1 MGRTV
6 SCCLCNKVVSIY
18 RVVWPG
24 HQPRF
29 LGFKCALLTRLST
42 FFARPSLT
50 VFFLSFLFFFFFFA
64 FLRTARGFVFIITDH
79 LFCFSIVS
87 PLLFLLLLLLF
98 FLLRQASLDR
108 FHAVSRSRLNDLQNF
123 GRAPFSALISIVID
137 CNSLFTIIH
146 CSGCC
151 VVPIPG
157 WALG

>member
-50 VFFLSFLFFFFFFA
+50 VFFLSFLFFFFFLLFFA
-64 FLRTARGFVFIITDH
+64 PHEGSFSSSLTTFSVSLLFR
-79 LFCFSIVS
+79 LFCFCYFCFSFSSSGRPRLIASTLSPPLSLSPKRFAELRTGSI
-87 PLLFLLLLLLF
+87 FCF
-98 FLLRQASLDR
+98 D
-108 FHAVSRSRLNDLQNF
+108 
-123 GRAPFSALISIVID
+123 
-137 CNSLFTIIH
+137 
-146 CSGCC
+146 
-151 VVPIPG
+151 
-157 WALG
+157 

>member
-50 VFFLSFLFFFFFFA
+50 VFFLSFFFFFLLFFA
-64 FLRTARGFVFIITDH
+64 PHEGSFSSSLTTFSVSVLFR
-79 LFCFSIVS
+79 LFCFCYFCFSFSSSGRPRLI
-87 PLLFLLLLLLF
+87 
-98 FLLRQASLDR
+98 ASTL
-108 FHAVSRSRLNDLQNF
+108 SL
-123 GRAPFSALISIVID
+123 AL
-137 CNSLFTIIH
+137 
-146 CSGCC
+146 
-151 VVPIPG
+151 
-157 WALG
+157 A